1 MHINSLPTTTMS
13 TTIAEKIA
21 RIAASIEDAKKEC
34 AAAEERQ
41 KEIEEV
47 SKFFCLSFVRP
58 S

>member
-1 MHINSLPTTTMS
+1 MS

-21 RIAASIEDAKKEC
+21 RIAASIEAVKKEC

-47 SKFFCLSFVRP
+47 S
-58 S
+58 